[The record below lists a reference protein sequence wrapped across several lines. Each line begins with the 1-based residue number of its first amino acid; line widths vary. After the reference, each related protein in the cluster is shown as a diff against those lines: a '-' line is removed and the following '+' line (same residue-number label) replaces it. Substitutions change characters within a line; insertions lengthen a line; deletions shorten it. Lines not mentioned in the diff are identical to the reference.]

1 MPRKGYRKSRAK
13 PEESKS
19 IYLYTYQSCETR
31 RVSKLFLPHQLLAK
45 VLFFLSGS
53 KKRVSETVNDP
64 SATAVN
70 HPRRTTII
78 DVLKELR
85 ATTFL
90 QLIQQTQLGEALQGS
105 GPYTVFAP
113 TDDAIDRLPK
123 WAQRKLL
130 SDSELLAQMLVYHI
144 TPGKLTSKDMKN
156 ELRVPT
162 LFHGKPVTV
171 RLYADRKPTINHV
184 TVTVPDAIASN
195 GVVHVIGD
203 TLFPVPV
210 GTIVD
215 VLENCTSFSR
225 FRNAVIRAGLDEE
238 LKNQANPMTL
248 FAPTNDAFDL
258 LPRRIRETLESAN
271 STTSARS
278 LAVKNAQAILL
289 QHVVLGT
296 YFSPALKDGQEL
308 TTAAERE
315 LLIGVRNDRLREVGL
330 GRVLRSDI
338 PATNG
343 VVHAID
349 RFLSYDDIC

>member
-1 MPRKGYRKSRAK
+1 M
-13 PEESKS
+13 
-19 IYLYTYQSCETR
+19 I
-31 RVSKLFLPHQLLAK
+31 VSKTQFELIALFLTVCQCQSQL
-45 VLFFLSGS
+45 FSDFGS
-53 KKRVSETVNDP
+53 TFAKKRVQETVSDP
-64 SATAVN
+64 SATSVS

-90 QLIQQTQLGEALQGS
+90 QLIQQTQLGSALQGS

-130 SDSELLAQMLVYHI
+130 ADSETLAQMLVYHI
-144 TPGKLTSKDMKN
+144 TVDKITSKDMKN
-156 ELRVPT
+156 ELRIPT
-162 LFHGKPVTV
+162 LLHGKPVTI
-171 RLYADRKPTINHV
+171 RLYADRKPTVNHV
-184 TVTVPDAIASN
+184 TITVPDAIASN

-210 GTIVD
+210 GNVFD
-215 VLENCTSFSR
+215 VLENCTSFSK
-225 FRNAVIRAGLDEE
+225 FRDYILKAGLDTE
-238 LKNQANPMTL
+238 LKNPSNPITL
-248 FAPTNDAFDL
+248 FAPTNDAFELMASRVKNL
-258 LPRRIRETLESAN
+258 LENTNN
-271 STTSARS
+271 SNTTEY
-278 LAVKNAQAILL
+278 KNAQAMLL

-296 YFSPALKDGQEL
+296 YFSPSLKDGQEL
-308 TTAAERE
+308 TTASERE

-343 VVHAID
+343 VVHGID
-349 RFLSYDDIC
+349 RFLAYDDVC

>member
-1 MPRKGYRKSRAK
+1 MQFLLLLSFLF
-13 PEESKS
+13 
-19 IYLYTYQSCETR
+19 ISCQAQIFGN
-31 RVSKLFLPHQLLAK
+31 SFN
-45 VLFFLSGS
+45 

-64 SATAVN
+64 SASPVN

-90 QLIQQTQLGEALQGS
+90 QLLQQTQLGEALQGS

-144 TPGKLTSKDMKN
+144 TVGKLSSKDMKN
-156 ELRVPT
+156 EQRIPT
-162 LFHGKPVTV
+162 LYHGKPVTV
-171 RLYADRKPTINHV
+171 RLYPDRKPTINHV
-184 TVTVPDAIASN
+184 TITVPDAVASN

-210 GTIVD
+210 GSIMD

-225 FRNAVIRAGLDEE
+225 FRHAVITAGMEEE
-238 LKNQANPMTL
+238 LRNTANPMTV

-258 LPRRIRETLESAN
+258 LPSRVKAALEGAN
-271 STTSARS
+271 RTASTRS
-278 LAVKNAQAILL
+278 LATKNAQAILL

-296 YFSPALKDGQEL
+296 HFSPALKDGQEL

-315 LLIGVRNDRLREVGL
+315 LLVGVRNDRLREVGL
-330 GRVLRSDI
+330 GRVLRSDV

-349 RFLSYDDIC
+349 RFLVYDDVC

>member
-1 MPRKGYRKSRAK
+1 MGHLLILGTLAFAG
-13 PEESKS
+13 
-19 IYLYTYQSCETR
+19 
-31 RVSKLFLPHQLLAK
+31 VSLCQAQLVSDFGGLFPT
-45 VLFFLSGS
+45 S
-53 KKRVSETVNDP
+53 KKRVQDTVSDP
-64 SATAVN
+64 ASSSIS

-130 SDSELLAQMLVYHI
+130 QDSETLAQMLVYHI
-144 TPGKLTSKDMKN
+144 TVGKITSKDMKN
-156 ELRVPT
+156 ELRIPT
-162 LFHGKPVTV
+162 LYHGRPVAV
-171 RLYADRKPTINHV
+171 RVYADRKPTINHV

-203 TLFPVPV
+203 VLFPVPLGNV
-210 GTIVD
+210 FE
-215 VLENCTSFSR
+215 VLDNCTSFSK
-225 FRNAVIRAGLDEE
+225 FRNYIVKAGLQEE
-238 LKNQANPMTL
+238 LKNAANPITL
-248 FAPTNDAFDL
+248 FAPTNDAFEF
-258 LPRRIRETLESAN
+258 LPSRIRDVLEGVENNVTPRNGTAGSPPLKN
-271 STTSARS
+271 S
-278 LAVKNAQAILL
+278 QAMILH
-289 QHVVLGT
+289 HVLLGT
-296 YFSPALKDGQEL
+296 FFSPAFKDGQEL

-315 LLIGVRNDRLREVGL
+315 LVVDVRHDRLREVGL
-330 GRVLRSDI
+330 ARILRSDI

-349 RFLSYDDIC
+349 KFLIYEEICS

>member
-1 MPRKGYRKSRAK
+1 MRSVF
-13 PEESKS
+13 SVVT
-19 IYLYTYQSCETR
+19 LTL
-31 RVSKLFLPHQLLAK
+31 LFTLNLTAAQLFSDFGN
-45 VLFFLSGS
+45 LFSP
-53 KKRVSETVNDP
+53 KKRLQDSMTDAA
-64 SATAVN
+64 STSVN

-130 SDSELLAQMLVYHI
+130 QDSEMLAQMLVYHI
-144 TPGKLTSKDMKN
+144 TVGKLTSKDMKN
-156 ELRVPT
+156 ELRIPT
-162 LFHGKPVTV
+162 LFHGRPLTV

-210 GTIVD
+210 GTVFD
-215 VLENCTSFSR
+215 VLENCTSFSK
-225 FRNAVIRAGLDEE
+225 FMKYVQRAGLEIE
-238 LKNQANPMTL
+238 LKNPGNPMTL
-248 FAPTNDAFDL
+248 FAPSNDAFDL
-258 LPRRIRETLESAN
+258 LPARLQNILESTDN
-271 STTSARS
+271 STTSRS
-278 LAVKNAQAILL
+278 LSVKNAQALIL

-296 YFSPALKDGQEL
+296 YFSPAFKDGQEL

-315 LLIGVRNDRLREVGL
+315 LSIGVRNDRLRDVGL
-330 GRVLRSDI
+330 ARVLRSDI

-349 RFLSYDDIC
+349 RFLVYDDIC